1 MLFLRSYQQPTT
13 SNVQWFSRAYTPH
26 RKRSPPLKRGLRS
39 RAEER
44 RDHREYEIEREGETE
59 ERGERNLK
67 SEETLIFTPLTS
79 YPLPLIHL
87 VVLSEAN
94 SRSLSPLSTL
104 HGSQEDSRQCF
115 FSAFTDNPQ
124 RSTYRDSY
132 RPRSGTGAAKWYWP
146 PKATGL
152 RKQTGYS

>member
-13 SNVQWFSRAYTPH
+13 SNVQRFSRAYTPH

-44 RDHREYEIEREGETE
+44 RDHRECEIEREGETE

-87 VVLSEAN
+87 VVVLSEAN

-104 HGSQEDSRQCF
+104 HSPRFSRGLSTMLF
-115 FSAFTDNPQ
+115 LSVAVGLLPALTNNLQ
-124 RSTYRDSY
+124 RTTNN
-132 RPRSGTGAAKWYWP
+132 RS
-146 PKATGL
+146 
-152 RKQTGYS
+152 SEV